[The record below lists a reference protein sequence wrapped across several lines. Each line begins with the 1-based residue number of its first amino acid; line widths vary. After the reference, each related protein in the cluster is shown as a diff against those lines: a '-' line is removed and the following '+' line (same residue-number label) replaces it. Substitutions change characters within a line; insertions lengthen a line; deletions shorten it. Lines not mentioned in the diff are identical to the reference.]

1 MRDRRG
7 RIFVSYR
14 RADSAAVVDH
24 LYDRLVAR
32 YGRKCIFRDIDNIP
46 LGMDFRQ
53 HVTSVLG
60 ECDIVLAVIGTHWSG
75 GKGAASRIM
84 RADDPIRT
92 EIEVAMESGALMVP
106 VLVGGAKMPD
116 TTTLPPSLA
125 EFSAINA
132 ATLATGLDFENHLSL
147 LFRKLDEALRH
158 RGKTCLKRPE
168 WIGPAVWVGAIAAVT
183 PLLLFVASAL
193 FDIPFGSAVVPAS
206 VVAMALAAAL
216 ATALFVADLILLGRI
231 SWSQPQQWP
240 YLAAAVLFAVTLPA
254 YYWAGNSLT
263 AAIPIRDT
271 SHLSKQLLVAFS
283 EARAQ
288 LTATGHADFT
298 RAHQLANAIREIDP
312 DNGTAWY
319 YDGEIA
325 RRENPQLFDAQS
337 CFRGWRGG
345 KAGSLDAFEEDF
357 ERYLATEA
365 KLGEMAQ
372 SSDWGTRPC
381 YDEGRGYCPQRTAWV
396 YHLLATDNYQQ
407 AIASSGPDRRELL
420 DNAREYATAALRFTR
435 STGGSG
441 FTQCGGTAN
450 VLDEAKAALPNGS
463 AAAG

>member
-32 YGRKCIFRDIDNIP
+32 YGRKCIFRDVDNIP

-75 GKGAASRIM
+75 GKGAASRVI
-84 RADDPIRT
+84 REDDPIRT
-92 EIEVAMESGALMVP
+92 EIEVAIESGALVVP
-106 VLVGGAKMPD
+106 ILVGGAKMPD
-116 TTTLPPSLA
+116 AAMLPPSLA

-132 ATLATGLDFENHLSL
+132 ATLATGLDFEHHLSL
-147 LFRKLDEALRH
+147 LFRKLDEALRY
-158 RGKTCLKRPE
+158 RGKTALKRPE
-168 WIGPAVWVGAIAAVT
+168 WIGPAVWIGAIAAIT
-183 PLLLFVASAL
+183 PLLLFIASAL

-240 YLAAAVLFAVTLPA
+240 YLAAAVLFALTLPA
-254 YYWAGNSLT
+254 YYWAGNTLT

-288 LTATGHADFT
+288 VAATGHGDFA
-298 RAHQLANAIREIDP
+298 RARQLANAIREIDP

-319 YDGEIA
+319 YDGEIS
-325 RRENPQLFDAQS
+325 RRQNPQLFDAQG
-337 CFRGWRGG
+337 CFKGG
-345 KAGSLDAFEEDF
+345 KVGSLDAFEQDF
-357 ERYLATEA
+357 ERYLDNDR

-381 YDEGRGYCPQRTAWV
+381 YEEGRGYCLQRTAWV
-396 YHLLATDNYQQ
+396 NHLLATDNFRL
-407 AIASSGPDRRELL
+407 ANATTGAAKVALMK
-420 DNAREYATAALRFTR
+420 NARNYAKEALRYTPPA
-435 STGGSG
+435 GGEG
-441 FTQCGGTAN
+441 FTQCGGTSA
-450 VLDEAKAALPNGS
+450 VYDQAKAAIPADGDDV
-463 AAAG
+463 G